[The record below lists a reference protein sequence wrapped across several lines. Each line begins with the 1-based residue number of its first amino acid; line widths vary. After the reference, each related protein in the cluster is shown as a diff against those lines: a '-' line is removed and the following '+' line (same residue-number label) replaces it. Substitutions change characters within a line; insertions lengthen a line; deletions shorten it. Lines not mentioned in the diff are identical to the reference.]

1 MDIQG
6 RMRPRL
12 SKIGVLLVNVQE
24 HSVEYTNAEH
34 CQHTLILIV
43 IDAKAQPADRVPSER
58 NINATSPVEAAR
70 DVRRIKRTHTQ
81 YRRIPLYVCVCLI
94 AGNYKSFPRPS
105 LLLKCLPGL
114 LLLLFPQRSLVAIVH
129 SRPWQ
134 VCTYHPCSSAP

>member
-24 HSVEYTNAEH
+24 HSVEYTSAEH

-43 IDAKAQPADRVPSER
+43 IDVKAQSADRVPSER
-58 NINATSPVEAAR
+58 NINATSPVG
-70 DVRRIKRTHTQ
+70 
-81 YRRIPLYVCVCLI
+81 YRWIPLYVCVFLI

-105 LLLKCLPGL
+105 LLLRCLPCS
-114 LLLLFPQRSLVAIVH
+114 LLLLFPQRSLVSIAH

-134 VCTYHPCSSAP
+134 VYMYHPCSSAP